1 MDGFKEWAVGFAE
14 WGIGLVWNFI
24 TMTIEAWS
32 YAGIAILM
40 AIESANV
47 PLPSEMILTSAG
59 VIVHEGKLDFHLAS
73 LAGAIGCVLGSWPS
87 YALGYYGG
95 RPFLRKWGKWL
106 LVTEHDLV
114 KATEWTK
121 KYGDITF
128 FICRMLPVVRTFI
141 SLPAGVLRAR
151 FWPFTIYTFI
161 GSWIWSYLLVWAGVY
176 FAENLAEF
184 KHIWHKFDFLI
195 VAVLFVLGVLYV
207 WKHVKHLREHGG
219 YHPEKLHGSL
229 EELEKEATSS

>member
-1 MDGFKEWAVGFAE
+1 MDWLHGLREWAVGFAE
-14 WGIGLVWNFI
+14 WGIELVWNWI
-24 TMTIEAWS
+24 TWVIATWE
-32 YAGIAILM
+32 YAGIAALM
-40 AIESANV
+40 AIESANI

-59 VIVHEGKLDFHLAS
+59 VMVQEGRLNFHLAA
-73 LAGAIGCVLGSWPS
+73 LAGAIGCVIGSLPS
-87 YALGYYGG
+87 YWLGWWGG

-114 KATEWTK
+114 KAVEWTR
-121 KYGDITF
+121 KYGDWTF

-141 SLPAGVLRAR
+141 SLPAGILHAR
-151 FWPFTIYTFI
+151 FWPFTILTFV
-161 GSWIWSYLLVWAGVY
+161 GSLIWSYFLVWAGVY
-176 FAENLAEF
+176 FADNLETF
-184 KHIWHKFDFLI
+184 KHIWHKFDYLI

-229 EELEKEATSS
+229 EEMGEG